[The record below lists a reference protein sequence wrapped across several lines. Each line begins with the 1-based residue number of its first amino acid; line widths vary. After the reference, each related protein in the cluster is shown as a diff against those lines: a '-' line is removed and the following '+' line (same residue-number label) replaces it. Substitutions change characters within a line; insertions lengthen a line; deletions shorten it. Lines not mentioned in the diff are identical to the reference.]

1 MKATNIALA
10 FHDAANIFP
19 MIDDDSF
26 ASFLEDIKAH
36 GVREAVKLL
45 DGMVIDG
52 RNRYKAARDLGIPC
66 PTEDI
71 ETDDPVAYVL
81 SMNRHRRHLKP
92 SQLATVAARAREFYD
107 KAAKE
112 RQKQHGGT
120 APGRKMEGTLP
131 VSLPEVK
138 RSDARD
144 AAGKAVGVSGSLVDR
159 GTKVLT
165 QGTPELIKAVD
176 EGRLS
181 VTAAAT
187 FAECDEETQKE
198 IAANAKASGGRYRNS
213 TLTADKP
220 ETEPKHNGK
229 PPVGVIL
236 ANEALNVLMRI
247 PKSDPL
253 RKRGFQIVV
262 DWIRTN
268 K

>member
-112 RQKQHGGT
+112 RMRAGG
-120 APGRKMEGTLP
+120 GDKKSGV
-131 VSLPEVK
+131 VSLPHPIEDQSK
-138 RSDARD
+138 SRD

-159 GTKVLT
+159 GTKVLK